1 MTMKWPSGLEIDD
14 FRGLTRLRRS
24 SRRGGKIAT
33 CLDQRSIWGRL
44 APCDPAVV
52 GTIPLGIDHP
62 ASDIDIL
69 CHVAD
74 PAAFVGFCQQAFAEF
89 KPDGR
94 LRPTTENVGP
104 AAVVRFDLDVGTDV
118 EHVEIFATNKPVIEQ
133 FGFRHM
139 VVEAR
144 LLAVAG
150 DALIREIKDRKQ
162 ADEKTEPAFAA
173 ALGLSGDPYL
183 ALNKLFPLGPDDV
196 AALCRKYNIG

>member
-1 MTMKWPSGLEIDD
+1 MTMTWPQNLEIDA
-14 FRGLTRLRRS
+14 FRGLMRLRQS
-24 SRRGGKIAT
+24 SIRGRKIADD
-33 CLDQRSIWGRL
+33 LEESGIWRRL
-44 APCDPAVV
+44 ASFDAVV
-52 GTIPLGIDHP
+52 AGTIPLGIDHP

-69 CHVAD
+69 CHVPD
-74 PAAFVGFCQQAFAEF
+74 PAAFIGFCQQAFAEF

-94 LRPTTENVGP
+94 LRPATENVGP

-133 FGFRHM
+133 FGFRNM

-162 ADEKTEPAFAA
+162 VGEKTEPAFAA
-173 ALGLSGDPYL
+173 VLGLSGDPYL
-183 ALNKLFPLGPDDV
+183 ALNKLFSLGPDDV
-196 AALCRKYNIG
+196 AALCCKYNIE